1 MSMTISKNST
11 GVNVL
16 KDLLKEL
23 LMPQEF
29 HVPASFVKRLIG
41 ASSMRIARKTAKLF
55 TCLGSSTQ
63 LGQSIVIM
71 SQGVAWHS
79 RAGGSGHAFTMI
91 MRC

>member
-71 SQGVAWHS
+71 IVKAWPGTLVPEGQATPS
-79 RAGGSGHAFTMI
+79 L
-91 MRC
+91 